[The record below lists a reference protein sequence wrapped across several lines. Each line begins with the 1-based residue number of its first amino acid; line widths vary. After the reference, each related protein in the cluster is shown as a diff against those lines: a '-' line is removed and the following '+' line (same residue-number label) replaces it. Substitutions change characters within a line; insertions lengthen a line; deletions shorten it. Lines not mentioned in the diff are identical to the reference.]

1 METGELIRALQADAA
16 RRRVVPLNRIWL
28 AAIIASVAAAALAFV
43 VVLSPREDFLS
54 AMETVRFVAK
64 FVYAG
69 LLTLTACIAV
79 SMLSRP
85 EGSLRQVLPLLIVA
99 PLLLLAAVL
108 LELAVIPEAEWSARW
123 IGQNARWCME
133 SIPLIGLIPLAL
145 MLLALRQGAPT
156 RPAVAGAVAGLVA
169 GGIGAFF
176 YAAHCPDDSPLF
188 VATWYTIA
196 IAGLALVGSVGGR
209 LFARW

>member
-16 RRRVVPLNRIWL
+16 RRRVVPINRIWL
-28 AAIIASVAAAALAFV
+28 VAIIASVAAAALAFAV
-43 VVLSPREDFLS
+43 ILSPREDFLS

-64 FVYAG
+64 FGYAG
-69 LLTLTACIAV
+69 ALTLTACIAV

-85 EGSLRQVLPLLIVA
+85 EASLRKALPLLLVA
-99 PLLLLAAVL
+99 PALLLAAVL
-108 LELAVIPEAEWSARW
+108 LELAVLPQAEWNARW

-133 SIPLIGLIPLAL
+133 TIPLIGLIPLAF
-145 MLLALRQGAPT
+145 MLLALRQGAPA
-156 RPAVAGAVAGLVA
+156 RPALAGAVAGLVA
-169 GGIGAFF
+169 GGMGAFF

-196 IAGLALVGSVGGR
+196 IAGLALAGSVGGR